1 VPRVCV
7 IGESDPFVARLL
19 QRYAEESGLE
29 PMRAQ
34 QGEQVL
40 DLARRAA
47 PVVIILEVELP
58 GRVRGWEAARNLKSD
73 PDTRGIPVVICSW
86 FGEADARALAAP
98 ADGRLSRL
106 ELHYDVFVS
115 TLRQAGVAL

>member
-1 VPRVCV
+1 MQRVCV
-7 IGESDPFVARLL
+7 IGESDPFMARLL

-40 DLARRAA
+40 DLARRVS
-47 PVVIILEVELP
+47 PVAIILEIELP
-58 GRVRGWEAARNLKSD
+58 GRVRGWEVVRSLKAD

-86 FGEADARALAAP
+86 FGEADTRALTAR
-98 ADGRLSRL
+98 ADGRLSKL
-106 ELHYDVFVS
+106 ELHYDIFVS